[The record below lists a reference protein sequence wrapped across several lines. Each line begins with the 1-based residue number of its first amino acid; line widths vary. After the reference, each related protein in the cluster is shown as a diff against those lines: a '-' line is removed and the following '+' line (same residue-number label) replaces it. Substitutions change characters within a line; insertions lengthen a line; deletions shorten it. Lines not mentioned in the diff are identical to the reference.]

1 MAKGLGD
8 EHDSRARAR
17 GVTASFSINGISLAN
32 DEPPDLY
39 RENEEL
45 KVCPF
50 TRLFHFHPVA
60 AVRMA
65 VFCTRLIRRLLFVFS
80 LPDIFGSEIFLTH
93 FQDCQT
99 AHCLENARARTKS
112 NVQLNFVKKKFVSFN
127 EQTYGIYRPSV
138 SFIDTQSAVLVL
150 LPFKCEPPP
159 DGDPLH
165 ERNGRSDAIGARF
178 RFPELLIT
186 YDRLPWLP
194 VLFDF
199 DWSDWFVLC

>member
-1 MAKGLGD
+1 MTNRPICIERTKS
-8 EHDSRARAR
+8 SRYVLSLAFSIFIQLPLCGWPCSALVSFD
-17 GVTASFSINGISLAN
+17 GSSSFSLC
-32 DEPPDLY
+32 LTF
-39 RENEEL
+39 L
-45 KVCPF
+45 VQK
-50 TRLFHFHPVA
+50 
-60 AVRMA
+60 
-65 VFCTRLIRRLLFVFS
+65 FS
-80 LPDIFGSEIFLTH
+80 LNAFSGR
-93 FQDCQT
+93 DCQT

-112 NVQLNFVKKKFVSFN
+112 NVQLNFVKKNKHYVSFN
-127 EQTYGIYRPSV
+127 EQTYSIYRPSV